1 MLLFVLS
8 VYFGVPVNICVL
20 FLFCSTVQRWLTT
33 APGAPT
39 THWYQLRCVL
49 SQPLYVMPGQEI
61 TGRLHLVAHKAQ
73 SYTIY
78 LTLSGMPLVHSNVPR
93 VLCYLMSSFFMVTT
107 HKSILIAQVGDML
120 QSSTGKLDLKEPYY
134 RMSQPQ
140 TYSSSQDQ
148 PNQLLQTQVRY
159 AFQWEF

>member
-1 MLLFVLS
+1 
-8 VYFGVPVNICVL
+8 
-20 FLFCSTVQRWLTT
+20 
-33 APGAPT
+33 
-39 THWYQLRCVL
+39 
-49 SQPLYVMPGQEI
+49 MPGQEI

-78 LTLSGMPLVHSNVPR
+78 LTLS
-93 VLCYLMSSFFMVTT
+93 
-107 HKSILIAQVGDML
+107 AQVGDML

-148 PNQLLQTQVRY
+148 PNQLLQTQVWY
-159 AFQWEF
+159 AFQ